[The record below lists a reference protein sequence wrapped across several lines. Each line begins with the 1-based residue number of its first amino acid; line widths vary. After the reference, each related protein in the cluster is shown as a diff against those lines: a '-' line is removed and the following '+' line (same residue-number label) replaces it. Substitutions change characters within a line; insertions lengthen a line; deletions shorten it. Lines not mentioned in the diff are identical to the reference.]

1 MKYKYKVGLKV
12 ELDWSAPILE
22 TVPATSA
29 KEAYYIANS
38 LVRYYTNTGNYTDA
52 WYAEAL
58 VIIDEKPVCILGK
71 MVYKKIC
78 FRKLKTESCS

>member
-1 MKYKYKVGLKV
+1 MKYKYKVELRV
-12 ELDWSAPILE
+12 ELDWSAPITE
-22 TVPATSA
+22 TVPAASA
-29 KEAYYIANS
+29 KEAYYIANG

-58 VIIDEKPVCILGK
+58 VIIDEKPVCILEK

-78 FRKLKTESCS
+78 FRKLEIEN